1 MNRLSS
7 RRTGGLHV
15 GTRQFTLEQHNACG
29 QTAAALTIEQADAPF
44 AFSAL
49 PNTAQEIEAAQH
61 ITELPATGRTSV
73 TILGAAAA
81 SAASTAG
88 APMWRSLTTSAGK
101 ESTASRSASC
111 CKYPKGSTACAAP
124 THKNTSRPCQP
135 DTGGF
140 ACLGKL

>member
-1 MNRLSS
+1 MPHIEPALVPQDC
-7 RRTGGLHV
+7 GLHV

-73 TILGAAAA
+73 TIPVSYTHLGR
-81 SAASTAG
+81 AG
-88 APMWRSLTTSAGK
+88 T
-101 ESTASRSASC
+101 
-111 CKYPKGSTACAAP
+111 
-124 THKNTSRPCQP
+124 RPDQI
-135 DTGGF
+135 
-140 ACLGKL
+140 L